1 MKMPYTKP
9 QTRRAEA
16 PAEVKR
22 LLEQLYAVLK

>member
-1 MKMPYTKP
+1 MPYAKP
-9 QTRRAEA
+9 RSRRAEA